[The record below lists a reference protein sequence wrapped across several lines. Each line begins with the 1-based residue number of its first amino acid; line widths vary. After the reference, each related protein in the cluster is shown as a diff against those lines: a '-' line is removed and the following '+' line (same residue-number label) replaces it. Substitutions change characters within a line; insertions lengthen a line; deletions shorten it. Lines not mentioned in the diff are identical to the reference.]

1 MEPSTCIEFLGV
13 IIDSEKMELRISE
26 KRLDSVMQEL
36 CKWVDRKSGSK
47 RDLLSLLGKLVFVS
61 KVISPGRIFMR
72 RLYDLTMGL
81 KHLHY
86 RVKLNR
92 DAREDII
99 WWLNCAASWNCK
111 SVFLDDDWISSN
123 LIHLYTDASDVG
135 LGCIFES
142 SWFVLEFDSKERA
155 MIIAWRELYAIVLA
169 CFTWGQKWLGRKIIM
184 HCDNSVVVS
193 VVNSGTSKNRDIM
206 CLIRVL
212 FNICV
217 KYNFDIR
224 LEFIPGAENVG
235 ADHLSR
241 LNYAAFHADSSACY
255 NKNPTKIRR
264 SFDAPD

>member
-1 MEPSTCIEFLGV
+1 
-13 IIDSEKMELRISE
+13 
-26 KRLDSVMQEL
+26 MQEL

-86 RVKLNR
+86 RVKLSR

-111 SVFLDDDWISSN
+111 SVFLDDEWTTSD
-123 LIHLYTDASDVG
+123 LLHLYTDASDEG
-135 LGCIFES
+135 LGCVFETR
-142 SWFVLEFDSKERA
+142 WFALEFNDVEKE
-155 MIIAWRELYAIVLA
+155 MIIAWRELYAIILA
-169 CFTWGQKWLGRKIIM
+169 CFTCGQLWLGRKIIM
-184 HCDNSVVVS
+184 HCDNSVVVN
-193 VVNSGTSKNRDIM
+193 VVNSGTSKNRDLM
-206 CLIRVL
+206 CLVRVL

-217 KYNFDIR
+217 NFNFDMR
-224 LEFIPGAENVG
+224 LEFIPGVENVA

-241 LNYAAFHADSSACY
+241 LNYAAFFEERSVCY
-255 NKNPTKIRR
+255 DATPTKIRR
-264 SFDAPD
+264 GFNQ